1 MKILTCVVCLLGFF
15 SFVQAESLISL
26 DELIRNHVKAVGGKE
41 AIEKVKS
48 LQYKLEI
55 TEPKFTVDGIYR
67 ADRNMHMRIDISKD
81 GKVVY
86 IEAFNGKSGWEAQS
100 ENGPRNDSTP
110 EGTAGLWHGI
120 VMPDK
125 LFGLH
130 EMESVGSK
138 INLVGR
144 EMVDGVNYYLVKLTL
159 KDGFAIHYYINPD
172 NWRIERSRDVT
183 ALHPDVDASKKS
195 FETRYSD
202 YRMQDGVL
210 RSFRSEKYDLNT
222 GEKVQTTVIKSIE
235 TNPVL
240 DPKMFEK
247 G

>member
-1 MKILTCVVCLLGFF
+1 MKILICFVCLLGFF
-15 SFVQAESLISL
+15 TFAQAESSVTV
-26 DELIRNHVKAVGGKE
+26 DELIRNHVKAMGGEE

-48 LQYKLEI
+48 IQYKLQI
-55 TEPKFTVDGIYR
+55 TEPTFTVDGVYS
-67 ADRNMHMRIDISKD
+67 ADRDMHMRINIYKD

-86 IEAFNGKSGWEAQS
+86 VEAFDGKKGWEAES

-110 EGTAGLWHGI
+110 EGNAGLWHGI
-120 VMPDK
+120 VMPNK

-130 EMESVGSK
+130 EMESVGNKVS
-138 INLVGR
+138 LEGR
-144 EMVDGVNYYLVKLTL
+144 EILDGINYYVIKLTM

-210 RSFRSEKYDLNT
+210 RSFRSEKYDLNS
-222 GEKVQTTVIKSIE
+222 GEKVQTTVVQSIT
-235 TNPVL
+235 TNPEL

-247 G
+247 

>member
-1 MKILTCVVCLLGFF
+1 MKILTFVFILGFL
-15 SFVQAESLISL
+15 SFVQAESSL
-26 DELIRNHVKAVGGKE
+26 ALDDVIRNHVKAVGGKE

-55 TEPKFTVDGIYR
+55 TEPKFTVDGVYR

-81 GKVVY
+81 EKVVY
-86 IEAFNGKSGWEAQS
+86 IEAFNGKSGWEAES
-100 ENGPRNDSTP
+100 ENGPRYDSTP
-110 EGTAGLWHGI
+110 EGSAGLWHGI

-130 EMESVGSK
+130 EMESIGNKVS
-138 INLVGR
+138 LEGR
-144 EMVDGVNYYLVKLTL
+144 EAVDDINYYVIKLTL

-172 NWRIERSRDVT
+172 NWRIERSRDVA

-195 FETRYSD
+195 FETRYFD
-202 YRMQDGVL
+202 FRMQDGVL

-222 GEKVQTTVIKSIE
+222 GEKVQTTVIQSIE

-240 DPKMFEK
+240 DPKQFEK